1 MPTLIDSS
9 SGNCSQGSLK
19 TYTLARSL
27 NEKIKQFADGK
38 THQCPSVFVTI
49 APCLMDEGLKM
60 RWRPIL
66 RRTWS
71 KSSCVKDVNMNG
83 KLRVGIF
90 LFICRLDS
98 HRHGLW
104 GLFFFISSSF
114 VPSRQSALESNP
126 VLVRVKSKIPGAG
139 LLTLSTIRL
148 NFDLW
153 MKIITS
159 FACYVYSDVI
169 PSERE
174 RGGEW
179 SGGVIHGID
188 SARVK

>member
-1 MPTLIDSS
+1 MSISIRHHSS
-9 SGNCSQGSLK
+9 VLDGRRAEDEMTTHSSQ
-19 TYTLARSL
+19 
-27 NEKIKQFADGK
+27 NMKQ
-38 THQCPSVFVTI
+38 VFVR
-49 APCLMDEGLKM
+49 EGCEYEWAATGGYFPFYLPT
-60 RWRPIL
+60 RLASTRALRLIL
-66 RRTWS
+66 
-71 KSSCVKDVNMNG
+71 
-83 KLRVGIF
+83 
-90 LFICRLDS
+90 
-98 HRHGLW
+98 
-104 GLFFFISSSF
+104 FFISSSF

-153 MKIITS
+153 MKSITS